1 MFLGGYGLYLL
12 FSLPALLLGLW
23 AQFKVK
29 SAFNQYSRVRSFTGL
44 TGAEVARRMLNSN
57 GLNNVQVEE
66 VGGMLSDHYDPTS
79 RTLRLSREVYHS
91 NSLAAAGVAAHES
104 GHAVQHAEGYTALK
118 FRTAMV
124 PSVQI
129 GSWLGPIIFIV
140 GYFFSS
146 EPLSWAGIILF
157 AATAVFALVTLPV
170 ELDATRRERLAVAAR
185 DAEQVLVTAAVGSDV
200 PELLDGSRF
209 EITAGQIATT
219 AFSSHRTDDV

>member
-91 NSLAAAGVAAHES
+91 NSLAE
-104 GHAVQHAEGYTALK
+104 QRYNK
-118 FRTAMV
+118 
-124 PSVQI
+124 QK
-129 GSWLGPIIFIV
+129 
-140 GYFFSS
+140 SS
-146 EPLSWAGIILF
+146 F
-157 AATAVFALVTLPV
+157 T
-170 ELDATRRERLAVAAR
+170 
-185 DAEQVLVTAAVGSDV
+185 
-200 PELLDGSRF
+200 
-209 EITAGQIATT
+209 
-219 AFSSHRTDDV
+219 